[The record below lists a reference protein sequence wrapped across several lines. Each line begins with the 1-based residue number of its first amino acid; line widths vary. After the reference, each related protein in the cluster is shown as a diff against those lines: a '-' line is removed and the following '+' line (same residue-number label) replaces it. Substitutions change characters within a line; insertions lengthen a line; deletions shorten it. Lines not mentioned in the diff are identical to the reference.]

1 MREFPKTYFDNLTSQ
16 LQSIKIAD
24 QTGKS
29 LEFFQGLET
38 VAQLIVEQTRS
49 GKKLIF
55 IGNGASASIASHMST
70 DYWKNGGMRAIAFND
85 SSLLTCISNDY
96 GYEHVFE
103 KPIEMFAD
111 EGDILMAISSSGKSE
126 NIFRAAKAARA
137 KKCSVITFSGFAP
150 DNPLSQ
156 LGDYN
161 FYVSSPDYGPVE
173 IIHLSICHCI
183 CDTIVQSI

>member
-1 MREFPKTYFDNLTSQ
+1 MRDFSKTYFDNLTHQ
-16 LQSIKIAD
+16 LKSLKVANQK
-24 QTGKS
+24 GKS
-29 LEFFQGLET
+29 LEFFQGLEI
-38 VAQLIVEQTRS
+38 VARLIVEQTRS
-49 GKKLIF
+49 GKKIIF
-55 IGNGASASIASHMST
+55 IGNGASAAIASHMST
-70 DYWKNGGMRAIAFND
+70 DYWKNGGMRAISFND

-103 KPIEMFAD
+103 KPIEMFAN

-126 NIFRAAKAARA
+126 NILRATQAARA

-161 FYVSSPDYGPVE
+161 FHVPSPDYGQVE

-183 CDTIVQSI
+183 CDAIINNK